1 MAVNIGPKI
10 GVDGEAEYR
19 RQINQIIQQSKTLES
34 QMKLVASSFTSATSA
49 EEKSAKTS
57 AVLTKQI
64 EVQRDR
70 VKLLAEQ
77 TGKTAAKYGE
87 ADIRTQKYQEQL
99 NKAQTA
105 LNSMR
110 RELRETTQGV
120 EGLSNS
126 EEKGSKKTKDFA
138 GSIKD
143 DFSSAANKG
152 AGGALTFGKAIKAHI
167 IAAGIIA
174 GVKALAAAMKKVVE
188 VTVDLGKQSI
198 MGFAEQ
204 EQLIGGVDTLFK
216 ESSAQVQQYAN
227 EAYKTAGLSANQ
239 YMETVTSFSA
249 SLLQS
254 MGGDTQAAAEKAN
267 RAITDMSDNA
277 NKMGTDMTS
286 IQNAYQGFA
295 KQNYTMLDNLKL
307 GYGGTKQEME
317 RLVAEAAAMTEEQE
331 KLNVA
336 VNAGDLSF
344 SNIVGA
350 ISVVQEHLDIAGT
363 TADEAATT
371 IQGSAN
377 AMKSAWRNLITGMSN
392 ENLDLDKLV
401 QNAIDSVNIFA
412 DNLTTRLQIM
422 LPRFAEGLNKLVT
435 GLIPYVG
442 PALELLLPSLVQG
455 IGGLVSGIV
464 QALPAAVEAITA
476 VIPMLVEQLTLLLPQ
491 IISAGV
497 EIIAAL
503 ASGIGENLPTLIPA
517 VVDAIITITEGLLDH
532 IDLLIIAA
540 GQLIAGLAQGLIEAI
555 PRLIGRLPEIIGAI
569 VKGLLKG
576 LAAIGAVGQEL
587 VEGLFNGISNAATWL
602 YEKVKGWASSVVGWI
617 KDFFGIHSPSK
628 VFADEVGKFIPPGIT
643 LGVEQA
649 MPRAMRAMGDEL
661 AALTD
666 IPLPGAGSTT
676 TTNMGGVVLNVYGA
690 EGQDVNALADAVMY
704 RLQSAV
710 ERREAV
716 FA

>member
-317 RLVAEAAAMTEEQE
+317 RLLADAE
-331 KLNVA
+331 K
-336 VNAGDLSF
+336 F
-344 SNIVGA
+344 SGIKYDISSYADIVDA
-350 ISVVQEHLDIAGT
+350 IHVVQTEMGITGT
-363 TADEAATT
+363 TAKEAATT

-377 AMKSAWRNLITGMSN
+377 AMKSAWSNLLTGMSN
-392 ENLDLDKLV
+392 ENLNLDELV
-401 QNAIDSVNIFA
+401 QNVIDSVNTFA
-412 DNLTTRLQIM
+412 DNLIPRLQIM

-455 IGGLVSGIV
+455 IGGLVSGVV

-476 VIPMLVEQLTLLLPQ
+476 VIPMLVEQLTILLPQ

-540 GQLIAGLAQGLIEAI
+540 GQLIVGLAKGLIAAI
-555 PRLIGRLPEIIGAI
+555 PRLIERLPEIISAI
-569 VKGLLKG
+569 VNGLLKG
-576 LAAIGAVGQEL
+576 LAAIGEVGLEL
-587 VEGLFNGISNAATWL
+587 VKGLFNGISNAAKWL

-676 TTNMGGVVLNVYGA
+676 TTNMGGIVLNVYGA

>member
-1 MAVNIGPKI
+1 MAVNIGPRI

-19 RQINQIIQQSKTLES
+19 SQMRQIIQQTKTLES
-34 QMKLVASSFTSATSA
+34 QMKLVASQFTATTSA
-49 EEKSAKTS
+49 EEKNTKTA
-57 AVLTKQI
+57 AVLTEKI
-64 EVQRDR
+64 KAQRDMI
-70 VKLLAEQ
+70 KLLAEQ
-77 TGKTAAKYGE
+77 TGKAAAKYGPLNE
-87 ADIRTQKYQEQL
+87 YTLKYQESL
-99 NKAQTA
+99 NKATA
-105 LNSMR
+105 RLNEMQN
-110 RELRETTQGV
+110 ELRDTSSGV
-120 EGLSNS
+120 EELGDDMRESSEKALSFGDVLKANVAS
-126 EEKGSKKTKDFA
+126 DFIVS
-138 GSIKD
+138 GIKAMA
-143 DFSSAANKG
+143 S
-152 AGGALTFGKAIKAHI
+152 AIKE
-167 IAAGIIA
+167 
-174 GVKALAAAMKKVVE
+174 AAAAL
-188 VTVDLGKQSI
+188 VDLGKQSI

-216 ESSAQVQQYAN
+216 KSSAQVQQYAN
-227 EAYKTAGLSANQ
+227 DAYKTAGLSANQ

-286 IQNAYQGFA
+286 IQYAYQGFA

-344 SNIVGA
+344 SNIVDA

-392 ENLDLDKLV
+392 ENLDLGKLV
-401 QNAIDSVNIFA
+401 QNTIDSINIFA

-455 IGGLVSGIV
+455 MGGLVSGIV

-476 VIPMLVEQLTLLLPQ
+476 VIPMLVEQLTILLPQ

-576 LAAIGAVGQEL
+576 LAAIGEVGSQL
-587 VEGLFNGISNAATWL
+587 VHGLFDGISNAATWL

-649 MPRAMRAMGDEL
+649 MPRAMRAMGAQL
-661 AALTD
+661 SALSA
-666 IPLPGAGSTT
+666 IPMPGSTT
-676 TTNMGGVVLNVYGA
+676 TNLGGVNIVVYGA
-690 EGQDVNALADAVMY
+690 QGQDVSELADIVMA
-704 RLQSAV
+704 RMQTAV

>member
-34 QMKLVASSFTSATSA
+34 QMKLVASQFTAATTA
-49 EEKSAKTS
+49 EERNAKAAS
-57 AVLTKQI
+57 VLSKQI
-64 EVQRDR
+64 DVQRER

-77 TGKTAAKYGE
+77 TGKAAAKYGE
-87 ADIRTQKYQEQL
+87 SDVKTQKWQQALNEATATL
-99 NKAQTA
+99 NKMQ
-105 LNSMR
+105 S
-110 RELRETTQGV
+110 ELRNASSGV
-120 EGLSNS
+120 EELGDDMREGSEKALSFGDVLKANVAS
-126 EEKGSKKTKDFA
+126 DFIVS
-138 GSIKD
+138 GIKAMA
-143 DFSSAANKG
+143 S
-152 AGGALTFGKAIKAHI
+152 AIKE
-167 IAAGIIA
+167 
-174 GVKALAAAMKKVVE
+174 AAAAL
-188 VTVDLGKQSI
+188 VDLGKQSI

-227 EAYKTAGLSANQ
+227 DAYKTAGLSANQ

-295 KQNYTMLDNLKL
+295 KANYTMLDNLKL
-307 GYGGTKQEME
+307 GYGGTKEEMQ
-317 RLVAEAAAMTEEQE
+317 RLLADAE
-331 KLNVA
+331 KISGVKY
-336 VNAGDLSF
+336 DLS
-344 SNIVGA
+344 SYADIVDA
-350 ISVVQEHLDIAGT
+350 IHVVQTEMGITGT
-363 TADEAATT
+363 TATEAATT

-377 AMKSAWRNLITGMSN
+377 AMKSAWSNLITGMSN

-401 QNAIDSVNIFA
+401 QNVIDSVNTFA
-412 DNLTTRLQIM
+412 DNLIPRLQIM
-422 LPRFAEGLNKLVT
+422 LPRFAEGLNKLVA

-442 PALELLLPSLVQG
+442 PALELLLPSLLQG
-455 IGGLVSGIV
+455 IGSLVSGIV

-476 VIPMLVEQLTLLLPQ
+476 VIPMLVEQLTILLPQ

-576 LAAIGAVGQEL
+576 LAAIGEVGSQL
-587 VEGLFNGISNAATWL
+587 VHGLFNGISNAATWL

-649 MPRAMRAMGDEL
+649 MPRAMRDMGTQL
-661 AALTD
+661 SALSA
-666 IPLPGAGSTT
+666 IPMPGSTT
-676 TTNMGGVVLNVYGA
+676 TNLGGVNIVVYGA
-690 EGQDVNALADAVMY
+690 QGQDVSELADIVMA
-704 RLQSAV
+704 RMQTAV

>member
-10 GVDGEAEYR
+10 GVDGEAEYH

-34 QMKLVASSFTSATSA
+34 QMKLVASQFTATTTA
-49 EEKSAKTS
+49 EEKNAKIAS
-57 AVLTKQI
+57 VLTKQI

-77 TGKTAAKYGE
+77 TGKAAAKYGE

-99 NKAQTA
+99 NKATA
-105 LNSMR
+105 SLNKMQN
-110 RELRETTQGV
+110 ELRDTSRGV
-120 EGLSNS
+120 EELGEDMNVGKSKALSFGDMLKANV
-126 EEKGSKKTKDFA
+126 A
-138 GSIKD
+138 
-143 DFSSAANKG
+143 SAAIV
-152 AGGALTFGKAIKAHI
+152 AGIKAVASAIKE
-167 IAAGIIA
+167 AAS
-174 GVKALAAAMKKVVE
+174 ALA
-188 VTVDLGKQSI
+188 DLGKQSI

-227 EAYKTAGLSANQ
+227 EAYKTAGLSANE

-317 RLVAEAAAMTEEQE
+317 RLLADAE
-331 KLNVA
+331 K
-336 VNAGDLSF
+336 F
-344 SNIVGA
+344 SGIKYDISSYADIVDA
-350 ISVVQEHLDIAGT
+350 IHVVQTEMGITGT
-363 TADEAATT
+363 TAKEAATT

-377 AMKSAWRNLITGMSN
+377 AMKSAWSNLLTGMSN
-392 ENLDLDKLV
+392 ENLNLNELV
-401 QNAIDSVNIFA
+401 QNVIDSVNTFA
-412 DNLTTRLQIM
+412 DNLIPRLQIM

-476 VIPMLVEQLTLLLPQ
+476 VIPMLVEQLTILLPQ

-540 GQLIAGLAQGLIEAI
+540 GQLIVGLAKGLIEAI
-555 PRLIGRLPEIIGAI
+555 PRLIERLPEIISAI
-569 VKGLLKG
+569 VNGLLKG
-576 LAAIGAVGQEL
+576 LAAIGEVGLEL
-587 VEGLFNGISNAATWL
+587 VKGLFNGISNAAKWL

>member
-34 QMKLVASSFTSATSA
+34 QMKLVASQFTAATTA
-49 EEKSAKTS
+49 EERNAKTAS
-57 AVLTKQI
+57 VLSKQI
-64 EVQRDR
+64 DVQRER

-77 TGKTAAKYGE
+77 TGKAAAKYGE
-87 ADIRTQKYQEQL
+87 SDVKTQKWQQALNEATATL
-99 NKAQTA
+99 NKMQ
-105 LNSMR
+105 S
-110 RELRETTQGV
+110 ELRNASSGV
-120 EGLSNS
+120 EELGDDMREGSEKALSFGDVLKANVAS
-126 EEKGSKKTKDFA
+126 DFIVS
-138 GSIKD
+138 GIKAVA
-143 DFSSAANKG
+143 S
-152 AGGALTFGKAIKAHI
+152 AIKE
-167 IAAGIIA
+167 
-174 GVKALAAAMKKVVE
+174 AAAAL
-188 VTVDLGKQSI
+188 VDLGKQSI

-227 EAYKTAGLSANQ
+227 DAYKTAGLSANQ

-254 MGGDTQAAAEKAN
+254 LGGDTAAAAQEADQ
-267 RAITDMSDNA
+267 AITDMSDNA
-277 NKMGTDMTS
+277 NKLGTDMTS

-295 KQNYTMLDNLKL
+295 KANYTMLDNLKL
-307 GYGGTKQEME
+307 GYGGTKEEMQ
-317 RLVAEAAAMTEEQE
+317 RLLADAE
-331 KLNVA
+331 KISGVKY
-336 VNAGDLSF
+336 DLS
-344 SNIVGA
+344 SYADIVDA
-350 ISVVQEHLDIAGT
+350 IHVVQTEMGITGT
-363 TADEAATT
+363 TAKEAATT

-377 AMKSAWRNLITGMSN
+377 AMKSAWSNLITGMSN

-401 QNAIDSVNIFA
+401 QNVIDSVNTFA
-412 DNLTTRLQIM
+412 DNLIPRLQIM

-464 QALPAAVEAITA
+464 QALPAAVKAITV
-476 VIPMLVEQLTLLLPQ
+476 VIPMLVEQLTILLPQ

-503 ASGIGENLPTLIPA
+503 ASGIGENLPALIPA
-517 VVDAIITITEGLLDH
+517 VVDAIITITEGLIDH

-576 LAAIGAVGQEL
+576 LAAIGEVGSQL
-587 VEGLFNGISNAATWL
+587 VHGLFNGISNAATWL

-649 MPRAMRAMGDEL
+649 MPRAMRDMGKQL
-661 AALTD
+661 SALSA
-666 IPLPGAGSTT
+666 IPMPGSTT
-676 TTNMGGVVLNVYGA
+676 TNLGGVNIVVYGA
-690 EGQDVNALADAVMY
+690 QGQDVSELADIVMA
-704 RLQSAV
+704 RMQTAV

>member
-34 QMKLVASSFTSATSA
+34 QMKLVASQFTATTTA
-49 EEKSAKTS
+49 EEKNAKTAS
-57 AVLTKQI
+57 VLTKQI

-77 TGKTAAKYGE
+77 TGKAAAKYGE

-99 NKAQTA
+99 NKATA
-105 LNSMR
+105 SLNKMQN
-110 RELRETTQGV
+110 ELRDTSRGV
-120 EGLSNS
+120 EDLGEDMNVGKSKALSFGDMLKANV
-126 EEKGSKKTKDFA
+126 A
-138 GSIKD
+138 
-143 DFSSAANKG
+143 SAAIV
-152 AGGALTFGKAIKAHI
+152 AGIKAVASAIKE
-167 IAAGIIA
+167 AAS
-174 GVKALAAAMKKVVE
+174 ALA
-188 VTVDLGKQSI
+188 DLGKQSI

-216 ESSAQVQQYAN
+216 KSSAQVQQYAN

-317 RLVAEAAAMTEEQE
+317 RLLADAE
-331 KLNVA
+331 K
-336 VNAGDLSF
+336 F
-344 SNIVGA
+344 SGIKYDISSYADIVDA
-350 ISVVQEHLDIAGT
+350 IHVVQTEMDITGT
-363 TADEAATT
+363 TAKEAATT
-371 IQGSAN
+371 IQGSSN
-377 AMKSAWRNLITGMSN
+377 AMKSAWSNLLTGMSN
-392 ENLDLDKLV
+392 ENLNLDKLV
-401 QNAIDSVNIFA
+401 QNVIDSVNTFA
-412 DNLTTRLQIM
+412 DNLIPRLQIM

-455 IGGLVSGIV
+455 IGSLVSGIV

-540 GQLIAGLAQGLIEAI
+540 GQLIVGLAKGLIAAI
-555 PRLIGRLPEIIGAI
+555 PRLIERLPEIISAI
-569 VKGLLKG
+569 VNGLLKG
-576 LAAIGAVGQEL
+576 LAAIGEVGLEL
-587 VEGLFNGISNAATWL
+587 VKGLFNGISNAATWL

>member
-34 QMKLVASSFTSATSA
+34 QMKLVASQFTAATTA
-49 EEKSAKTS
+49 EERNAKTAS
-57 AVLTKQI
+57 VLSKQI
-64 EVQRDR
+64 DVQRER

-77 TGKTAAKYGE
+77 TGKAAAKYGE
-87 ADIRTQKYQEQL
+87 ADSRTQKWQQALNEAAATL
-99 NKAQTA
+99 NKMQ
-105 LNSMR
+105 S
-110 RELRETTQGV
+110 ELHNASSGV
-120 EGLSNS
+120 EELGDDMREGSEKALSFGDVLKANVAS
-126 EEKGSKKTKDFA
+126 DFIVS
-138 GSIKD
+138 GIKEMA
-143 DFSSAANKG
+143 S
-152 AGGALTFGKAIKAHI
+152 AIKE
-167 IAAGIIA
+167 
-174 GVKALAAAMKKVVE
+174 AAAAL
-188 VTVDLGKQSI
+188 VDLGKQSI

-227 EAYKTAGLSANQ
+227 DAYKTAGLSANR

-254 MGGDTQAAAEKAN
+254 LSDDTAAAAQKADQ
-267 RAITDMSDNA
+267 AITDMSDNA

-295 KQNYTMLDNLKL
+295 KANYTMLDNLKL
-307 GYGGTKQEME
+307 GYGGTKEEMQ
-317 RLVAEAAAMTEEQE
+317 RLLADAEKISGVKYDLSSYADIVDAIHVVQTEMGITGTTATEAAA
-331 KLNVA
+331 
-336 VNAGDLSF
+336 
-344 SNIVGA
+344 
-350 ISVVQEHLDIAGT
+350 
-363 TADEAATT
+363 T

-377 AMKSAWRNLITGMSN
+377 AMKSAWSNLITGMSN

-401 QNAIDSVNIFA
+401 QNVIDSVNTFA
-412 DNLTTRLQIM
+412 DNLIPRLQIM
-422 LPRFAEGLNKLVT
+422 LPRFVQGLTQLIS
-435 GLIPYVG
+435 GMIPYIA
-442 PALELLLPSLVQG
+442 PALELLLPPLIEGV
-455 IGGLVSGIV
+455 GGLVSGIV

-476 VIPMLVEQLTLLLPQ
+476 VIPMLVEQLTPLLPQ

-576 LAAIGAVGQEL
+576 LAAIGEVGSQL
-587 VEGLFNGISNAATWL
+587 VHGLFNGISNAATWL

-649 MPRAMRAMGDEL
+649 MPKAMRDMGTQL
-661 AALTD
+661 SALSA
-666 IPLPGAGSTT
+666 ISMPGSTT
-676 TTNMGGVVLNVYGA
+676 TNLGGVNIVVYGA
-690 EGQDVNALADAVMY
+690 QGQDVSELADIVMA
-704 RLQSAV
+704 RMQNAV

>member
-34 QMKLVASSFTSATSA
+34 QMKLVASQFTAATSA
-49 EEKSAKTS
+49 EERNAKTAS
-57 AVLTKQI
+57 VLSKQI
-64 EVQRDR
+64 DVQRER

-77 TGKTAAKYGE
+77 TGKAAAKYGE
-87 ADIRTQKYQEQL
+87 SDEKTQKWQQALNEATATL
-99 NKAQTA
+99 NKMQG
-105 LNSMR
+105 
-110 RELRETTQGV
+110 ELRNASSGV
-120 EGLSNS
+120 EELGDDMRDGSEKALSFGDVLKANVAS
-126 EEKGSKKTKDFA
+126 DFIVS
-138 GSIKD
+138 GIKAMA
-143 DFSSAANKG
+143 S
-152 AGGALTFGKAIKAHI
+152 AIKEAT
-167 IAAGIIA
+167 AA
-174 GVKALAAAMKKVVE
+174 L
-188 VTVDLGKQSI
+188 VDLGKQSI

-227 EAYKTAGLSANQ
+227 DAYKTAGLSANQ

-286 IQNAYQGFA
+286 IKNAYQGFA

-344 SNIVGA
+344 SNIVDA

-377 AMKSAWRNLITGMSN
+377 AMKSAWSNLITGMSN
-392 ENLDLDKLV
+392 DNLDLDKLV
-401 QNAIDSVNIFA
+401 QNVIDSVNIFA
-412 DNLTTRLQIM
+412 DNLTTRLQTM

-455 IGGLVSGIV
+455 IGSLVSGIV
-464 QALPAAVEAITA
+464 QALPAAVAAIAA
-476 VIPMLVEQLTLLLPQ
+476 VIPMLVEQLTILLPQ
-491 IISAGV
+491 ILNAGID
-497 EIIAAL
+497 IIAAL
-503 ASGIGENLPTLIPA
+503 ASGIGENLPALIPA
-517 VVDAIITITEGLLDH
+517 AVDAIITVAEGLVDH
-532 IDLLIIAA
+532 VDEIIIAA
-540 GQLIAGLAQGLIEAI
+540 GSLIAGLTQGLIEAL
-555 PRLIGRLPEIIGAI
+555 PRLVVRLPEIIGAI
-569 VKGLLKG
+569 VKGLLSG
-576 LAAIGAVGQEL
+576 MASIGEVGSQL
-587 VEGLFNGISNAATWL
+587 VHGLFDGISNAASWL
-602 YEKVKGWASSVVGWI
+602 YDKLRGWVSDVLGWVKGL
-617 KDFFGIHSPSK
+617 FGIHSPSK
-628 VFADEVGKFIPPGIT
+628 VFANEIGKFIPPGIT

-649 MPRAMRAMGDEL
+649 MPRAMRDMGEEL
-661 AALTD
+661 SALSA
-666 IPLPGAGSTT
+666 LPMGGGT

-704 RLQSAV
+704 KLQHAV

>member
-34 QMKLVASSFTSATSA
+34 QMKLVASQFTAATTA
-49 EEKSAKTS
+49 EERNAKTAS
-57 AVLTKQI
+57 VLSKQI
-64 EVQRDR
+64 DVQRER

-77 TGKTAAKYGE
+77 TGKAAAKYGE
-87 ADIRTQKYQEQL
+87 SDVKTQKWQQALNEATATL
-99 NKAQTA
+99 NKMQ
-105 LNSMR
+105 S
-110 RELRETTQGV
+110 ELRNASSGV
-120 EGLSNS
+120 EELGDDMREGSEKALSFGDVLKANVAS
-126 EEKGSKKTKDFA
+126 DFIVS
-138 GSIKD
+138 GIKAMA
-143 DFSSAANKG
+143 S
-152 AGGALTFGKAIKAHI
+152 AIKEAT
-167 IAAGIIA
+167 AA
-174 GVKALAAAMKKVVE
+174 L
-188 VTVDLGKQSI
+188 VDLGKQSI

-216 ESSAQVQQYAN
+216 ESSAKVQQYAN
-227 EAYKTAGLSANQ
+227 DAYKTAGLSANQ

-277 NKMGTDMTS
+277 NKMGTDMAS

-295 KQNYTMLDNLKL
+295 KANYTMLDNLKL
-307 GYGGTKQEME
+307 GYGGTKEEMQ
-317 RLVAEAAAMTEEQE
+317 RLLTDAE
-331 KLNVA
+331 KLSGVKY
-336 VNAGDLSF
+336 DLS
-344 SNIVGA
+344 SYADIVDA
-350 ISVVQEHLDIAGT
+350 IHVVQTEMGITGT
-363 TADEAATT
+363 TATEAATT

-377 AMKSAWRNLITGMSN
+377 AMKSAWSNLITGMSN

-401 QNAIDSVNIFA
+401 QNVIDSVNTFA
-412 DNLTTRLQIM
+412 DNLIPRLQIM
-422 LPRFAEGLNKLVT
+422 LPRFVQGLTQLIS
-435 GLIPYVG
+435 GMIPYVA
-442 PALELLLPSLVQG
+442 PALELLLPPLVEG
-455 IGGLVSGIV
+455 VGGLVSGIV

-476 VIPMLVEQLTLLLPQ
+476 VIPMLVEQLTILLPQ

-503 ASGIGENLPTLIPA
+503 ASGIGENLPALIPA
-517 VVDAIITITEGLLDH
+517 VVDAIITITEGLIDH

-576 LAAIGAVGQEL
+576 LAAIGEVGSQL
-587 VEGLFNGISNAATWL
+587 VHGLFNGISNAATWL

-649 MPRAMRAMGDEL
+649 MPRAMRDMGAQL
-661 AALTD
+661 SALSA
-666 IPLPGAGSTT
+666 IPMPGSTT
-676 TTNMGGVVLNVYGA
+676 TNLGGVNIVVYGA
-690 EGQDVNALADAVMY
+690 QGQDVSELADIVMA
-704 RLQSAV
+704 RMQSAV